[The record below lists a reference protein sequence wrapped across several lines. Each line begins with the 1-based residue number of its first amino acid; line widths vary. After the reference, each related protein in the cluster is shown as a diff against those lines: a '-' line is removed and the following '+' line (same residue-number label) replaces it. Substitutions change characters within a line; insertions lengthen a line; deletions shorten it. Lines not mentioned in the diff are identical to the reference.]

1 MNQFKYITNLWG
13 SLFTTNRMVNA
24 ATMRKYN
31 KTGQTVRTC
40 KVCGKKKNKA
50 KHFYKTTGNVCKKCH
65 NKRTALYIKQR
76 NQNV

>member
-1 MNQFKYITNLWG
+1 MKYIKYIKHLFG
-13 SLFTTNRMVNA
+13 SLFTTNRKVDA

-31 KTGQTVRTC
+31 KTGETVRTC
-40 KVCGKKKNKA
+40 NHCGKKKNKA

-76 NQNV
+76 NA